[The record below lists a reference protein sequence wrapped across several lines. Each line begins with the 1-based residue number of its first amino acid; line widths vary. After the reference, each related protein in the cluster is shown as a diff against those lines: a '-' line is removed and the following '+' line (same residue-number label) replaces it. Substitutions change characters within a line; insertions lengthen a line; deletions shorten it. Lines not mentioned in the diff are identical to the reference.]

1 MRYRK
6 QYVDVD
12 VEISSSGRMLP
23 RILHWSDGRK
33 YEIAKVKAVVP
44 APARKAG
51 GQGDRYTVCIRG
63 QKRYL
68 FFEHAARRDDP
79 SLGRWFIEYPI
90 QKSPSFEY

>member
-1 MRYRK
+1 MFTK
-6 QYVDVD
+6 KYVDVIAAFS
-12 VEISSSGRMLP
+12 ERGLFPMELI
-23 RILHWSDGRK
+23 WEDGRR
-33 YEIAKVKAVVP
+33 YEIDCVYDVRPGASYKT
-44 APARKAG
+44 G